1 MRLAVLLFPLLVGCS
16 AVPGPATAPPTPAD
30 TVEAHDPAPEGA
42 DPEELRREILRMAE
56 EDAED
61 RSRLADHP
69 PDGAAFRG
77 AVERLE
83 EGDRD
88 RAARLRAIVADH
100 GVPLPEEIGES
111 ALSAFLGLVL
121 RQTVPADLQDEVL
134 RRLQVEQRRGGV
146 GGGTLA
152 IFTDQLRMLRDEP
165 QLYGTQLLMDLET
178 GFLRPYP
185 IEDEEGVDERRRELG
200 LGPFADYLRRMRARV
215 DGS

>member
-1 MRLAVLLFPLLVGCS
+1 MQRTAAGSPITRRTALRSGVRWNGSRRGIGIVRLACGPLWRTTGYRC
-16 AVPGPATAPPTPAD
+16 
-30 TVEAHDPAPEGA
+30 
-42 DPEELRREILRMAE
+42 RR
-56 EDAED
+56 
-61 RSRLADHP
+61 RS
-69 PDGAAFRG
+69 
-77 AVERLE
+77 
-83 EGDRD
+83 
-88 RAARLRAIVADH
+88 
-100 GVPLPEEIGES
+100 ES

-185 IEDEEGVDERRRELG
+185 IEDDEGVDERRRELG